1 MEEFKKILDFDKLN
15 MCLTDWH
22 RKKYEPTIQY
32 MFELIPD
39 MMGRK
44 IPRANVQQAFV
55 LDTVKQLADSYMEGK
70 NTPILSVGCYE
81 DTATTCLDKLGYI
94 GIGIDPVMNMD
105 LNTFFENRGN
115 NQFGIILS
123 TSVIEHV
130 PDDETF
136 ISQICQLLG
145 PGGYGVLTMDFNNH
159 WEPGKPKPGEDQ
171 RLYTQEDIEIRLGY
185 HLLKNNC
192 QLVGK
197 TDYSAVPD
205 FEYGGAKYSFAT
217 MVFKKND

>member
-1 MEEFKKILDFDKLN
+1 MNFDNLN
-15 MCLTDWH
+15 RVLTDAD
-22 RKKYEPTIQY
+22 REYYEPLIQK
-32 MFELIPD
+32 MHELVPD
-39 MMGRK
+39 MMARK
-44 IPRANVQQAFV
+44 IARANVQQAFV
-55 LDTVKQLADSYMEGK
+55 LETVKKLCDTYFNGTQAA
-70 NTPILSVGCYE
+70 ILSVGCYE
-81 DTATTCLDKLGYI
+81 DTATESLSEMGYQ
-94 GIGIDPVMNMD
+94 GIGIDPEMNMD
-105 LNTFFENRGN
+105 LNTFFANHGN
-115 NQFGIILS
+115 HRYDVIFS

-136 ISQICQLLG
+136 ISQICQLLR
-145 PGGYGVLTMDFNNH
+145 PGGYGVLTMDFNNF